1 MKSLKALLAELAQ
14 PKPEEEKRFKE
25 LHNIEKIDYVIPQE
39 HVFSG
44 EIEPQARLADAGDDS
59 TYDSS
64 YDKTKK
70 AAQPIKEGVDG
81 RRKEFKE
88 KLRALLYAK
97 MQKEKKEADS
107 AVVESL
113 TDQLMDLAE
122 NPAEEIPMMEKQLAF
137 ISYAAD
143 EISDYVRKSGDPEEW
158 YQNKL
163 AEAHGSIKS
172 LYAYAQG
179 ETNMMSTPAM
189 AEETTP
195 AMAEELPE
203 AIKSFSA
210 HRDEGA
216 FLSEVADIDKDTT
229 DEAILTRAA
238 RREQDAKK
246 AAKNKKAKGTAQNED
261 EVEED
266 AAAFIFAAAAAKRDG
281 KKKFTF
287 GGKEYPVT
295 IKGDV
300 AKPKT

>member
-1 MKSLKALLAELAQ
+1 MA
-14 PKPEEEKRFKE
+14 
-25 LHNIEKIDYVIPQE
+25 
-39 HVFSG
+39 
-44 EIEPQARLADAGDDS
+44 
-59 TYDSS
+59 
-64 YDKTKK
+64 
-70 AAQPIKEGVDG
+70 
-81 RRKEFKE
+81 KE
-88 KLRALLYAK
+88 KLKALLYAK
-97 MQKEKKEADS
+97 THQEKVSDAL
-107 AVVESL
+107 A
-113 TDQLMDLAE
+113 DQLLGLEETA
-122 NPAEEIPMMEKQLAF
+122 AEEIPMMEKQLAF

>member
-44 EIEPQARLADAGDDS
+44 KIEPQARLADAGDDS

-172 LYAYAQG
+172 LYSYAQG
-179 ETNMMSTPAM
+179 EMNMMSTPAM
-189 AEETTP
+189 AEETEV
-195 AMAEELPE
+195 EEGCGDGHDKKKMKKE
-203 AIKSFSA
+203 A
-210 HRDEGA
+210 
-216 FLSEVADIDKDTT
+216 
-229 DEAILTRAA
+229 
-238 RREQDAKK
+238 
-246 AAKNKKAKGTAQNED
+246 

-281 KKKFTF
+281 KKKFKF
-287 GGKEYPVT
+287 GGKEFPVT

-300 AKPKT
+300 AKPKSK